1 MNMKILATCLLFSLS
16 NVVAAE
22 GQTDVSAL
30 VQTATPQT
38 MDLYSRISGY
48 GTVVPEPSATMN
60 LNFPKAGRVTRL
72 FASPG
77 QQVNKGAVLL
87 EMATDPVGT
96 LAFKQAENAVAFA
109 RGELARTKSLYA
121 RQLVTLSQVDAASK
135 ALKDAEGALDA
146 QRATGEGVRYDK
158 LKSPFNGT
166 VVSVATA
173 PGDQFLAG
181 ANLVQLV
188 RTDYLRARLGIEPED
203 SRQVSP
209 GMKVRLAS
217 VFSHKNI
224 VDGEVMQVAGQVD
237 PMTQLVDVTV
247 RIKGNTLLP
256 GSKVRGDIATV
267 GHKALAVPRQAVL
280 RDGGGAYLFQVVN
293 GKAHR
298 VDVTTG
304 LEDGDWIEVQ
314 NALLPNAPVVT
325 LGNYEL
331 EDNMAVRESRQ

>member
-1 MNMKILATCLLFSLS
+1 MNMKILTTCLLFSLS
-16 NVVAAE
+16 SAVLAE
-22 GQTDVSAL
+22 GPEGVSAA
-30 VQTATPQT
+30 VQTVSLRT

-77 QQVNKGAVLL
+77 QRVSKGAVLL

-96 LAFKQAENAVAFA
+96 LAYKQAENAVTFA

-121 RQLVTLSQVDAASK
+121 RQLATLSQVDAASK
-135 ALKDAEGALDA
+135 ALNDSEGALDA
-146 QRATGEGVRYDK
+146 QRATGDGVRYDK

-203 SRQVSP
+203 SRQVSL

-217 VFSHKNI
+217 VFSQQNI
-224 VDGEVMQVAGQVD
+224 VEGEVMQVAGQVD
-237 PMTQLVDVTV
+237 PLTQLVDVTV

-256 GSKVRGDIATV
+256 GSKVRGDIATS

-280 RDGGGAYLFQVVN
+280 RDGSGAYLFQVAN

-298 VDVTTG
+298 VNVTTG
-304 LEDGDWIEVQ
+304 LEDGGWVEVQ
-314 NALLPNAPVVT
+314 GALLPNASVVT

-331 EDNMAVRESRQ
+331 EEKMAVRESKQ